1 MTLRLFIFGAIIGT
15 LLSIPS
21 TTHAR
26 SPERQPIAQPA
37 CTITGT
43 PRNDVLRGTNGA
55 DVICGLAGNDIIFGL
70 GGNDTIVAGDGNDT
84 VDAGNGHDR
93 VDGGSGNDRLS
104 GSIGNDTLIGS
115 NGNDVI
121 EGGAGDDVLN
131 GDRGNDQLNAGN
143 GDDSLTGGSDRD
155 RLQPGTGDNYCATD
169 PADTTVGRCRADTTA
184 PVFAPMALTRSVNA
198 GETAVFEWVVEDESP
213 IALSWMFIG
222 GASGWISEWCGF
234 PAIATEVGQVSS
246 SSSPLTSTTFRVEC
260 PIPTNA
266 VNGEYM
272 LELHASDIFGNGEA
286 SQYNATPT
294 RIILMVG
301 NGAADADAPAL
312 SQVTVSAPE
321 SPRTAPLTVSWRVD
335 DATGISGTG
344 VWLALNGYSF
354 ADIRNGAYQAYNPSV
369 GVVIPSDSGVAMQY
383 TQEITWNAHAPA
395 GTYTVWVSVRDTLGN
410 RNFVQTNVTVTLR

>member
-1 MTLRLFIFGAIIGT
+1 
-15 LLSIPS
+15 
-21 TTHAR
+21 
-26 SPERQPIAQPA
+26 
-37 CTITGT
+37 
-43 PRNDVLRGTNGA
+43 VLRGTNGA
-55 DVICGLAGNDIIFGL
+55 DVICGLSGNDIIQGL
-70 GGNDTIVAGDGNDT
+70 GGNDVLI
-84 VDAGNGHDR
+84 
-93 VDGGSGNDRLS
+93 GGA
-104 GSIGNDTLIGS
+104 GNDTLDGGIGHDRIDAGDGHDRLLGGTGDDTLS
-115 NGNDVI
+115 GDVGNDVI
-121 EGGAGDDVLN
+121 EGGTGDDVLN
-131 GDRGNDQLNAGN
+131 GGRGNDQLNAGN
-143 GDDSLTGGSDRD
+143 GDDALTGGSDRD

-184 PVFAPMALTRSVNA
+184 PVFAPMALTRSVSA

-213 IALSWMFIG
+213 INLSWMFIG

-234 PAIATEVGQVSS
+234 PAIATEVRQVSS
-246 SSSPLTSTTFRVEC
+246 PNSPLNSTRFRVTC
-260 PIPTNA
+260 PIPANA

-286 SQYNATPT
+286 SQYNTTPT
-294 RIILMVG
+294 RIILMVS

-354 ADIRNGAYQAYNPSV
+354 ADARDGAYQAYNPSV